1 MKRPGWLGGK
11 GAGEDE
17 PRSGDDAEPEDSEA
31 GAEDPKS
38 ESAAERS
45 ARRVAAKQKRGAAGG
60 GSSRDARR
68 RLAAR
73 VGRASGAAKDDEP
86 GDDEPAKPTAKQPA
100 AGKKPEK
107 KSEEK
112 EPAKSEEKVP
122 AKPGKKL
129 HRPRR
134 QSEREHDIGDES
146 GDEAKRGE
154 RKPSEKGRARGEA
167 AKEKPARRRS
177 AKQPSA
183 GKRARAGAASFAAA
197 LKRGAIETKKWGATN
212 GPKAGRALLVA
223 LGAVFALFFE
233 VVGFVLN
240 VLIAVGRL
248 VAGPVGAVL
257 RALGRAARAGSRLLT
272 PTRALAIVVAGAA
285 ILLALSQYADY
296 RSISIGNSAYSEVQT
311 LAPAPETGRLPTGDA
326 HSYVFVPVAIAC
338 LLLLGVATIGRR
350 WRACRLIALAGF
362 AAIVVA
368 LIVDRPAGLDP
379 GDAAVSF
386 EGVKATLVG
395 GFYAQIAAGLLLI
408 GSSTLLAREL
418 RLAGATRRATT
429 TGAEDKAARER
440 RPRRRAPGAGGT
452 ARA

>member
-17 PRSGDDAEPEDSEA
+17 PRSGDDAEPGPEDAEA

-45 ARRVAAKQKRGAAGG
+45 ARRVAAKQERGATRG

-68 RLAAR
+68 RLADR
-73 VGRASGAAKDDEP
+73 VGRASGAAKDEKP
-86 GDDEPAKPTAKQPA
+86 GDAEPAQPA
-100 AGKKPEK
+100 AKPSPAGEKPEK
-107 KSEEK
+107 KPEEK
-112 EPAKSEEKVP
+112 EPAKSEEKLP
-122 AKPGKKL
+122 AKHGKQL

-134 QSEREHDIGDES
+134 QSEREHES
-146 GDEAKRGE
+146 GDEAKRSE
-154 RKPSEKGRARGEA
+154 RKPGEKGRAGGDA
-167 AKEKPARRRS
+167 AKEKPARGRS
-177 AKQPSA
+177 AKQPST

-257 RALGRAARAGSRLLT
+257 RALDRAARAVSRLLT

-296 RSISIGNSAYSEVQT
+296 RSISIGNSAYSDVQT

-362 AAIVVA
+362 AAVVVA

-418 RLAGATRRATT
+418 RLAGATRRAT
-429 TGAEDKAARER
+429 AAAPEDKAARER
-440 RPRRRAPGAGGT
+440 RPRRAPGAEGT